1 VNGNVERRLR
11 FSVIIPAWNDAENLD
26 ALLPELAKID
36 ADIET
41 TVVNAGQDRQR
52 PNNQRPQ
59 SLSESETSASNGR
72 VTFLPAPRPNRGE
85 QMNRGAA
92 AATGD
97 VFIFHHA
104 DSQLTAAHFSAI
116 EEALRDPQI
125 IGGAFHR
132 KFDTRHPRLRF
143 LEGVARFRARHG
155 GTVFGDQSIFIRRDV
170 FARLGGFATI
180 PLMEDIE
187 FSRRLRAAGRLAIVD
202 PPVQSSARRH
212 LERGAWR
219 ASMQNGLFIALYKLG
234 VSPERLH
241 RWYYSETA

>member
-1 VNGNVERRLR
+1 MNGSVDRRLR

-52 PNNQRPQ
+52 PNNQRWQ
-59 SLSESETSASNGR
+59 SLSESETSAANGR

-85 QMNRGAA
+85 QMNRGATA
-92 AATGD
+92 ASGD

-116 EEALRDPQI
+116 EEALRDPEI

-143 LEGVARFRARHG
+143 LERVARFRARHG
-155 GTVFGDQSIFIRRDV
+155 GTLFGDQSIFIRREV

-180 PLMEDIE
+180 PLMEDVE

-219 ASMQNGLFIALYKLG
+219 ASVQNGLFIALYKLG
-234 VSPERLH
+234 VSPHRLH
-241 RWYYSETA
+241 RWYYGETA